1 MTAFATALAAR
12 APEAPRPARALPAWV
27 YNHPEMTRLEY
38 ARILRPSWQ
47 VVCHVNSIPNPGDF
61 VTLDLGI
68 DSVVAV
74 RGSDGEVR
82 AFHNVCRHRGARL
95 LDGEGHCPK
104 AIVCPYHGWSYKL
117 SGELLGMPVRESF
130 PGLDRSEFPLKP
142 VRSESILG
150 FVFVCLEGDPPPL
163 AEIWGGIAE
172 ELAPYRIEEM
182 RPCGAISVEYWEA
195 DWKLAMDNY
204 LESYHVP
211 IGHPG
216 LNRMFTPDYEDQR
229 ALPHG
234 VARGISWM
242 RERAS
247 SRWSERLYQ
256 HMVGGVSE
264 ALPESLRRCWRFYSV
279 LPNLGIDVFPDQMD
293 FFQLVPSG
301 PGRCMIRGASFAHP
315 DARRDARIVRW
326 LGARL
331 NAQVNREDRLLCER
345 VQRGLASP
353 SYEPGPLSGLE
364 NWMLEFHNLL
374 RERIPEIRLARPP
387 AQFA

>member
-12 APEAPRPARALPAWV
+12 APDARPPRALPAWV

-47 VVCHVNSIPNPGDF
+47 VVCHVSSIPNPGDF
-61 VTLDLGI
+61 ATLDLGP
-68 DSVVAV
+68 DSVVAL
-74 RGSDGEVR
+74 RGSNGEVR

-104 AIVCPYHGWSYKL
+104 AIVCPYHGWSYRL
-117 SGELLGMPVRESF
+117 SGELLGMPMRESF
-130 PGLDRSEFPLKP
+130 PGLDRGEFSLKP
-142 VRSESILG
+142 VRSEQMLG
-150 FVFVCLEGDPPPL
+150 FVFVSLEGDPPPL
-163 AEIWGGIAE
+163 AEIWGGISE

-182 RPCGAISVEYWEA
+182 RPCGPVTVEYWEA

-242 RERAS
+242 RERPS
-247 SRWSERLYQ
+247 SRWSERVYQ
-256 HMVGGVSE
+256 HMVAGVSE
-264 ALPESLRRCWRFYSV
+264 DLPESLRRCWRFYSV

-293 FFQLVPSG
+293 FFQLLPAG
-301 PGRCMIRGASFAHP
+301 PGRCMIRGGSFAHP
-315 DARRDARIVRW
+315 DARREARIVRW

-331 NAQVNREDRLLCER
+331 NAQVNREDRQLCER